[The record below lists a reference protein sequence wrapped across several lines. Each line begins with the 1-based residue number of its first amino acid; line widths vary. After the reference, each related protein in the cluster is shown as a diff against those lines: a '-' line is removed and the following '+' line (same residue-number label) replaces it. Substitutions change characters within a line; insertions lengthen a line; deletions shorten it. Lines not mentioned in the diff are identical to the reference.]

1 MTSFSLT
8 HNYIT
13 KEGEQ
18 NILNFKYKG
27 GDESPLMASYYSPVA
42 EKIVEYIIPEWLA

>member
-1 MTSFSLT
+1 MGWTFE
-8 HNYIT
+8 HNFIY
-13 KEGEQ
+13 KGCEK